1 MCGTYLLAHGLDLAQ
16 DLVALNQLVGTRVRR
31 GERLVRELVRRA
43 AKPVLVGLLCLQLL
57 PSIGRG
63 SGEVS
68 KQNTAPTPTPTP
80 VRTCCRALSF
90 VRMAMYASST
100 AWWLAPTHTHT
111 YIHTATA
118 TQAVNTTAGYSPSP
132 RVYVRQLLF
141 LLEPLLQVGRVP
153 ATQRCDTRRRPTTR
167 LLPQVAVLH
176 HSSRPGRE
184 PRAAAPTALHR
195 AAGAGQ
201 HVVQCVGRPVAD

>member
-68 KQNTAPTPTPTP
+68 KTEHSANTHPYTSAHLLPCLEFREDGD
-80 VRTCCRALSF
+80 VRLQHSMVAGTGTHTHSH
-90 VRMAMYASST
+90 T
-100 AWWLAPTHTHT
+100 THTHT
-111 YIHTATA
+111 HTH
-118 TQAVNTTAGYSPSP
+118 TQAVSTTAQSFMVGRSPST
-132 RVYVRQLLF
+132 RVYVRQLLL

-167 LLPQVAVLH
+167 LLPLVAVLH
-176 HSSRPGRE
+176 YSSSPGR
-184 PRAAAPTALHR
+184 
-195 AAGAGQ
+195 
-201 HVVQCVGRPVAD
+201 